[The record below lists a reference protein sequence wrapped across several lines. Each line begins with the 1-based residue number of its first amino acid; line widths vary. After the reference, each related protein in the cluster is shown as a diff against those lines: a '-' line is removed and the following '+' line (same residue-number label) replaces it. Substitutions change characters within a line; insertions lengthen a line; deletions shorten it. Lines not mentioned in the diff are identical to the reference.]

1 MPPPASSRK
10 QPPSASPYL
19 LPGSYSP
26 ARPLPPTSPAG
37 TLPLNYSHSR
47 GPSPAPTSHYG
58 PSAVGSD
65 VGYSYPARGYSNVPV
80 DEPRQAPA
88 GWNSSVPPQRY
99 TSPAPAS
106 TFVPAAS
113 GQLPHFEAALARA
126 RGYAPP
132 TPSYAPSPAPSNI
145 SYNPSPYHQPSY
157 NSITN
162 ADPNHPE
169 VSISMQP
176 SLNVRFS
183 GPPSYNRGY
192 SRSPTPPLMDD
203 MDEKSPKIDIESP
216 LITSM
221 ENGYGGL
228 EDPPAPAQWRYSADG
243 DLAGG
248 YGDEDEKRP
257 FSFTKKQDD
266 LAPSSTQ
273 HFGPAPEGRVSRR
286 NKQTH
291 RQLKEVTLDDR
302 NWNNFVIDAKIPTR
316 LAQCMPVKGV
326 EEQST
331 TR

>member
-1 MPPPASSRK
+1 MPHPASSRK

-37 TLPLNYSHSR
+37 TLPLSYSHAR
-47 GPSPAPTSHYG
+47 GPSPAPSSHYG
-58 PSAVGSD
+58 PSAAGSD

-80 DEPRQAPA
+80 DEHRHAPA
-88 GWNSSVPPQRY
+88 GWVPAQRY
-99 TSPAPAS
+99 ASPAPP
-106 TFVPAAS
+106 TFVPPPTS
-113 GQLPHFEAALARA
+113 QLPHFEAALARA

-132 TPSYAPSPAPSNI
+132 TPSHASSPAPSNI
-145 SYNPSPYHQPSY
+145 SYNPTPYHQPSY
-157 NSITN
+157 TSITS

-169 VSISMQP
+169 VSISMRP
-176 SLNVRFS
+176 SSTVRFS
-183 GPPSYNRGY
+183 GPPAYNRGY

-203 MDEKSPKIDIESP
+203 VDEKSPKVDIESP
-216 LITSM
+216 LIASM
-221 ENGYGGL
+221 ENGYGL
-228 EDPPAPAQWRYSADG
+228 EDPPVPAQWRHSADG

-248 YGDEDEKRP
+248 YADEDEKRP
-257 FSFTKKQDD
+257 FSSYTKKEDEMP
-266 LAPSSTQ
+266 PSSTQ